1 MKNNSQYRFN
11 IQFTARSDDEIRA
24 GEFLNSLGRRK
35 STFIIAAVIEYL
47 TSHPELLADPKQIHV
62 STVSVDQLES
72 KIRAIVE
79 EKLSSLPAEH
89 KSRSVPAA
97 EVEQISTDIAD
108 MLDDLELFS
117 SF

>member
-24 GEFLNSLGRRK
+24 GEFINSLGRKK
-35 STFIIAAVIEYL
+35 STLVIAAVIEYL
-47 TSHPELLADPKQIHV
+47 KNHSELLADPKHIHV

-79 EKLSSLPAEH
+79 EKLSTLPVEH